1 MFNNLAFGILCILS
15 LYIMYSLFMYSREG
29 DISNSTHGIDKQ
41 LDVNKD
47 QVIDR
52 LFKCVANQNPSV
64 KWGKLLICSIVYSIL
79 LVYTLSQLKDDSL
92 KFIVIIPLTFLLL
105 YGLFNNLR
113 AHGGNRELVIASSL
127 YGVNKSLKSQASP
140 EPTQRTS
147 SRQPRK
153 PSRNK
158 ARK

>member
-1 MFNNLAFGILCILS
+1 
-15 LYIMYSLFMYSREG
+15 MYSREG

-64 KWGKLLICSIVYSIL
+64 KWVKLLICSVVYSVL
-79 LVYTLSQLKDDSL
+79 LVYTLSQLKEDSL

-113 AHGGNRELVIASSL
+113 AHGGNRELIIASSL
-127 YGVNKSLKSQASP
+127 YGLSKRLKSQSP
-140 EPTQRTS
+140 LKSKENLTGK
-147 SRQPRK
+147 PR
-153 PSRNK
+153 RNK
-158 ARK
+158 VQK